1 MTRIA
6 RWARQVGVARAVCV
20 LLLFGLV
27 ALRVA
32 DPRPIEELRLRT
44 FDLFQVLRPREQTVR
59 PVVIA
64 DIDEASLKEIGQWPW
79 PRTVVA
85 DLVTR
90 LREAGAVAVGFDIV
104 FAEPDRMSPAVA
116 AGSFRGLDN
125 ETREKLAALPSNDTV
140 FADAIKKADGIVVGQ
155 AGSATPAP
163 RTDAE
168 MTLQTGF
175 AVRGPDPRPF
185 LVSFA
190 GLLRNVPAIEQAAAG
205 RGLFSINPERDG
217 IVRRVPVVMEAQDAL
232 VPSLTME
239 MLRVVTR
246 SGAILV
252 RTDQAGVRAVAV
264 PGLEVPTD
272 RNGQFWVYFNKHDP
286 ARFVSATDIL
296 NGRMPADRVRG
307 RLVLIGTSAVGLLDI
322 KTTPA
327 EPAMPGVEVH
337 AQILE
342 NVLTKSLLAS
352 PGYALG
358 GEIIAAVVLGLAI
371 IVAAPMLPAAIVV
384 ALGAVLIAGLIA
396 MSWYFFLAHNLLVDF
411 TYPLISCWLIYLV
424 LSFVNYF
431 REQQQRQQIRSAFGF
446 YLSPPLVEQLARSP
460 EKLVLGGEERRMT
473 ILFSDV
479 RGFTTISEHY
489 KDDPQ
494 GLTHLMNRF
503 LTPLTNAIIERKGT
517 IDKYIGDAI
526 MAFWNAPVDDAEHEA
541 NACDAA
547 LEMLV
552 RAETLNVEL
561 KREAEAN
568 GGVYM
573 PLRIGIGLNSGP
585 CVVGNMGSDFRF
597 NYSVLGDTVNLA
609 SRLESRTKDYR
620 LSLVIGARTAE
631 RAKAK
636 FATMEID
643 LIQVKGKKQPETVF
657 TVLGRAEVADDPRCA
672 ELFDLNTQ
680 MLACYRKQ
688 NWEEARNLID
698 RCRKVAN
705 GFGVDGLY
713 EMSAST
719 RCTPSASKFI
729 APRRRR
735 RIGPACTKPSPSSAI
750 LHSFRASGIQT
761 AIAAMGP
768 RLRGDE
774 RRTYVITA
782 GGRRNA
788 GP

>member
-1 MTRIA
+1 MKRIA
-6 RWARQVGVARAVCV
+6 RWAREFGIARAVCI
-20 LLLFGLV
+20 LLLFALV
-27 ALRVA
+27 PLRIA
-32 DPRPIEELRLRT
+32 DPPPIEELRLRT
-44 FDLFQVLRPREQTVR
+44 FDLFQVMRPREQTMR

-79 PRTVVA
+79 PRTVIA

-90 LREAGAVAVGFDIV
+90 LREYGAVAVGFDIV

-116 AGSFRGLDN
+116 AGSFRGLDAQ
-125 ETREKLAALPSNDTV
+125 TREKLTALPSNDTI
-140 FADAIKKADGIVVGQ
+140 FAEAIKKAGGIVVGQ
-155 AGSATPAP
+155 AGAAASAP
-163 RTDAE
+163 RNDAE
-168 MTLQTGF
+168 AMLQTGF
-175 AVRGPDPRPF
+175 AIRGPDPRPF
-185 LVSFA
+185 LVTFP
-190 GLLRNVPAIEQAAAG
+190 GLLRNIPAIEQAAAG

-217 IVRRVPVVMEAQDAL
+217 IVRRVPVVMDAQDGL
-232 VPSLTME
+232 VPSLTIE
-239 MLRVVTR
+239 MLRVVSR
-246 SGAILV
+246 AGAILI
-252 RTDQAGVRAVAV
+252 RTDQTGVRAVAV

-272 RNGQFWVYFNKHDP
+272 KNGQFWVHFNSHDP
-286 ARFVSATDIL
+286 ERYVSAADIL
-296 NGRMPADRVRG
+296 NGRVPADRFRG
-307 RLVLIGTSAVGLLDI
+307 RLVLVGTSAVGLLDI
-322 KTTPA
+322 KTTPV

-337 AQILE
+337 AEILE

-352 PGYALG
+352 PGYAIG
-358 GEIIAAVVLGLAI
+358 GEIVAAVVFGLAI
-371 IVAAPMLPAAIVV
+371 IVAAPMLPAGIVV
-384 ALGAVLIAGLIA
+384 ALGAILIAGLIGI
-396 MSWYFFLAHNLLVDF
+396 SWYFFVEHHLLIDF

-424 LSFVNYF
+424 LTFVNYF

-473 ILFSDV
+473 ILFSDA

-547 LEMLV
+547 LEMLA
-552 RAETLNVEL
+552 RAEVLNGEL
-561 KREAEAN
+561 KREAEAS

-620 LSLVIGARTAE
+620 LSLVIGSRTAE
-631 RAKAK
+631 RAKEK

-643 LIQVKGKKQPETVF
+643 LIQVKGKKQPELVF
-657 TVLGRAEVADDPRCA
+657 TVLGRVEVAEDPRCT
-672 ELFDLNTQ
+672 ELRDLNAQ
-680 MLACYRKQ
+680 MLAAYRKQ
-688 NWEEARNLID
+688 QWDDAERLIE
-698 RCRKVAN
+698 RCRKLAG

-713 EMSAST
+713 EMYKERIAVYRAEPPPT
-719 RCTPSASKFI
+719 DWTGVYEAESK
-729 APRRRR
+729 
-735 RIGPACTKPSPSSAI
+735 
-750 LHSFRASGIQT
+750 
-761 AIAAMGP
+761 
-768 RLRGDE
+768 
-774 RRTYVITA
+774 
-782 GGRRNA
+782 
-788 GP
+788 